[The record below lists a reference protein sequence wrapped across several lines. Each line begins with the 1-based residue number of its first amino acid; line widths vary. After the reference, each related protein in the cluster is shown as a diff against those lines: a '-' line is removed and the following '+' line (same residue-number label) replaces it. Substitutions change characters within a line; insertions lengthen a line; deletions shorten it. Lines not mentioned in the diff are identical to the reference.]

1 MAFYQFKREQHIK
14 ADIKAVWEFISSPG
28 NLKRITP
35 PYMGFDICTPD
46 LPNEI
51 YAGMII
57 SYKVRP
63 LLGVPVTW
71 VTEITHV
78 KPLEYFVDEQRI
90 GPYAMWHH
98 QHHIKSV
105 PDGVLMTDIVSYQP
119 PLGFLG
125 RIANAF
131 TIRKKLEEIFDY
143 RTRAFKEVFQD
154 PS

>member
-1 MAFYQFKREQHIK
+1 MAFFQFHREQYIK
-14 ADIKAVWEFISSPG
+14 AEIKAVWEFISSPD

-35 PYMGFDICTPD
+35 PYIGFDISTPN
-46 LPNEI
+46 LPDEI

-78 KPLEYFVDEQRI
+78 KPKEYFVDEQRI
-90 GPYAMWHH
+90 GPYSMWHH
-98 QHHIKSV
+98 QHHIKPV
-105 PDGVLMTDIVSYQP
+105 PGGVLMTDIVSYQP

-125 RIANAF
+125 RIAN
-131 TIRKKLEEIFDY
+131 TLIIRKKLEEIFDF
-143 RTRAFKEVFQD
+143 RTKAFNEVFQK
-154 PS
+154 